1 MELSRTLFWKNLYA
15 EAALSTRWLRLGV
28 SVKHHP
34 SVVMVVV
41 GLAVASVTVGV
52 TRDPRR

>member
-1 MELSRTLFWKNLYA
+1 MELSRTLFWRNVYA

-28 SVKHHP
+28 SFKNHP
-34 SVVMVVV
+34 SVVLVVI

-52 TRDPRR
+52 TRNPRE